1 MLNRVTLIGRLGKD
15 PEVRRLESGAAV
27 AKFSLATSE
36 SYKDKDGNKVDT
48 TEWHNVVIWRAQ
60 AEIAE
65 KYLKKGMLIY
75 IEGKLTYREY
85 TDKDNQKKYFTEI
98 VASDFRMLERKE
110 GGGGGGYFPSDE
122 PAFAGKGNSGGG
134 ASVPEPGGVMGD
146 VGEPPA
152 TDDLPF

>member
-36 SYKDKDGNKVDT
+36 SYKDKEGNKVET
-48 TEWHNVVIWRAQ
+48 TEWHNIVVWRTQ

-65 KYLKKGMLIY
+65 KFLKKGMLIY
-75 IEGKLTYREY
+75 VEGKLTYREY
-85 TDKDNQKKYFTEI
+85 TDKDNVKKYFTEI
-98 VASDFRMLERKE
+98 VANNFQMLERKE
-110 GGGGGGYFPSDE
+110 GGGGGYFPSDE
-122 PAFAGKGNSGGG
+122 PASSPAAHRNNEP
-134 ASVPEPGGVMGD
+134 ASVMED
-146 VGEPPA
+146 VGEPP

>member
-15 PEVRRLESGAAV
+15 PEVRRLDSGVAV

-36 SYKDKDGNKVDT
+36 TYKDKEGNKQET
-48 TEWHNVVIWRAQ
+48 TEWHNVVVWRSQ

-75 IEGKLTYREY
+75 VEGKLTYREY

-98 VASDFRMLERKE
+98 VANDFRMLERRE
-110 GGGGGGYFPSDE
+110 GGGSGYFPNEE
-122 PAFAGKGNSGGG
+122 PAASAGRA
-134 ASVPEPGGVMGD
+134 ASSAPEPTAVMED
-146 VGEPPA
+146 PGEPPI

>member
-36 SYKDKDGNKVDT
+36 TYKDKDGNKQET
-48 TEWHNVVIWRAQ
+48 TEWHNIIVWRTQ

-65 KYLKKGMLIY
+65 KFLKKGMLIY
-75 IEGKLTYREY
+75 VEGKLTYREY
-85 TDKDNQKKYFTEI
+85 TDKDNQKKNFTEI
-98 VASDFRMLERKE
+98 VASDFRMLERRE
-110 GGGGGGYFPSDE
+110 GGGGGGSFPSASDE
-122 PAFAGKGNSGGG
+122 PAFVGRSGGG
-134 ASVPEPGGVMGD
+134 SSVPEPTSVMGD
-146 VGEPPA
+146 VGEPP

>member
-36 SYKDKDGNKVDT
+36 SYKDKDGNKVET
-48 TEWHNVVIWRAQ
+48 TEWHNIIVWRSQ

-65 KYLKKGMLIY
+65 KFLKKGMLIY
-75 IEGKLTYREY
+75 VEGKLTYREY
-85 TDKDNQKKYFTEI
+85 TDKDNVKKYFTEI
-98 VASDFRMLERKE
+98 VASNFQMLERKE
-110 GGGGGGYFPSDE
+110 GGGGGYFPTD
-122 PAFAGKGNSGGG
+122 
-134 ASVPEPGGVMGD
+134 EPGGAPATQHRNNEPASVMED
-146 VGEPPA
+146 VGEPP

>member
-36 SYKDKDGNKVDT
+36 TYKDKEGNKQET
-48 TEWHNVVIWRAQ
+48 TEWHNIIVWRTQ

-65 KYLKKGMLIY
+65 KYLKKGMLVY
-75 IEGKLTYREY
+75 LEGKLTYREY

-98 VASDFRMLERKE
+98 VASDFRMLERRE
-110 GGGGGGYFPSDE
+110 GGGGGNYFPSEE
-122 PAFAGKGNSGGG
+122 PAG
-134 ASVPEPGGVMGD
+134 ANRGSATHEPSSVMGD

>member
-15 PEVRRLESGAAV
+15 PEVRRLETGAAV

-36 SYKDKDGNKVDT
+36 SYKDKDGNKQET
-48 TEWHNVVIWRAQ
+48 TEWHNVVMWRTQ

-65 KYLKKGMLIY
+65 KYLKKGMLVY
-75 IEGKLTYREY
+75 VEGKLTYREY
-85 TDKDNQKKYFTEI
+85 TDKDNVKKYFTEI
-98 VASDFRMLERKE
+98 VASNFQMLERRE
-110 GGGGGGYFPSDE
+110 GGGGGSFPSANDE
-122 PAFAGKGNSGGG
+122 PAYSNRGGST
-134 ASVPEPGGVMGD
+134 SVPEPAGLMGD

>member
-36 SYKDKDGNKVDT
+36 SYKDKDGNKQET
-48 TEWHNVVIWRAQ
+48 TEWHNIVVWRTQ

-65 KYLKKGMLIY
+65 KFLKKGMLIY
-75 IEGKLTYREY
+75 VEGKLTYREY
-85 TDKDNQKKYFTEI
+85 TDKDNVKKYYTEI
-98 VASDFRMLERKE
+98 VASSFQMLERKE
-110 GGGGGGYFPSDE
+110 GGGGYFPSDE
-122 PAFAGKGNSGGG
+122 PGSVASQPRSNAP
-134 ASVPEPGGVMGD
+134 ASVMED
-146 VGEPPA
+146 VGEPP

>member
-48 TEWHNVVIWRAQ
+48 TEWHNIVVWRTQ

-65 KYLKKGMLIY
+65 KFLKKGMLVY
-75 IEGKLTYREY
+75 VEGKLTYREY
-85 TDKDNQKKYFTEI
+85 TDKDNVKKYYTEI
-98 VASDFRMLERKE
+98 VASNFQMLERKE
-110 GGGGGGYFPSDE
+110 GGGGGYFPSE
-122 PAFAGKGNSGGG
+122 
-134 ASVPEPGGVMGD
+134 EPGGAASQPRSNAPASVMED
-146 VGEPPA
+146 VGEPP

>member
-36 SYKDKDGNKVDT
+36 SYKDKDGNKQET
-48 TEWHNVVIWRAQ
+48 TEWHNVVVWRSQ

-65 KYLKKGMLIY
+65 KFLKKGMLIY
-75 IEGKLTYREY
+75 VEGKLTYREY
-85 TDKDNQKKYFTEI
+85 TDKDNVKKYFTEI
-98 VASDFRMLERKE
+98 VASNFQMLERKE
-110 GGGGGGYFPSDE
+110 GGGGGSYFPSEEPSGAAASSRPSE
-122 PAFAGKGNSGGG
+122 PA
-134 ASVPEPGGVMGD
+134 GVMED
-146 VGEPPA
+146 VGEPP

>member
-15 PEVRRLESGAAV
+15 PEVRRLETGAAV

-36 SYKDKDGNKVDT
+36 TYKDKDGNKVDT
-48 TEWHNVVIWRAQ
+48 TEWHNIVVWRTQ

-65 KYLKKGMLIY
+65 KYLKKGMLVY
-75 IEGKLTYREY
+75 VEGKLTYREY
-85 TDKDNQKKYFTEI
+85 TDKDNVKKYFTEI
-98 VASDFRMLERKE
+98 VGNNFQMLERRE
-110 GGGGGGYFPSDE
+110 GGGAGSFPSAADE
-122 PAFAGKGNSGGG
+122 PAFAGKGSS
-134 ASVPEPGGVMGD
+134 AVPEPAGVMGE

>member
-36 SYKDKDGNKVDT
+36 SYKDKEGNKVET
-48 TEWHNVVIWRAQ
+48 TEWHNIVVWRTQ

-65 KYLKKGMLIY
+65 KFLKKGMLVY
-75 IEGKLTYREY
+75 VEGKLTYREY
-85 TDKDNQKKYFTEI
+85 TDKDNVKKYFTEI
-98 VASDFRMLERKE
+98 VANNFQMLERKE
-110 GGGGGGYFPSDE
+110 GGGGGYFPGTGDE
-122 PAFAGKGNSGGG
+122 PSNTSAPRNTSNEPS
-134 ASVPEPGGVMGD
+134 SVMDD
-146 VGEPPA
+146 VGEPP

>member
-1 MLNRVTLIGRLGKD
+1 MLIGRLGKD
-15 PEVRRLESGAAV
+15 PEVRRLETGAAV

-36 SYKDKDGNKVDT
+36 SYKDKEGNKVEN
-48 TEWHNVVIWRAQ
+48 TEWHNVIVWRSQ

-65 KYLKKGMLIY
+65 KYLKKGMLVF

-110 GGGGGGYFPSDE
+110 GSGGGGYFPSAADE
-122 PAFAGKGNSGGG
+122 PNGVTASRNDQPAPAVEDMGSG
-134 ASVPEPGGVMGD
+134 
-146 VGEPPA
+146 PA
-152 TDDLPF
+152 DDLPF

>member
-36 SYKDKDGNKVDT
+36 SFKDKDGNKQET
-48 TEWHNVVIWRAQ
+48 TEWHNVVMWRTQ

-75 IEGKLTYREY
+75 VEGKLTYREY
-85 TDKDNQKKYFTEI
+85 TDKDNVKKYFTEI
-98 VASDFRMLERKE
+98 VASNFQMLERRE
-110 GGGGGGYFPSDE
+110 GGGGGSFPSASDE
-122 PAFAGKGNSGGG
+122 PAFAGRGGG
-134 ASVPEPGGVMGD
+134 STVPEPSGVMED
-146 VGEPPA
+146 VGEPP

>member
-36 SYKDKDGNKVDT
+36 SYKDKDGNKQET
-48 TEWHNVVIWRAQ
+48 TEWHNIVVWRTQ

-65 KYLKKGMLIY
+65 KFLKKGMLIY
-75 IEGKLTYREY
+75 VEGKLTYREY
-85 TDKDNQKKYFTEI
+85 TDKDNVKKYYTEI
-98 VASDFRMLERKE
+98 VANSFQMLERKE
-110 GGGGGGYFPSDE
+110 GGGGGYFPSEE
-122 PAFAGKGNSGGG
+122 PSGAASQPRSNAP
-134 ASVPEPGGVMGD
+134 ASVMED
-146 VGEPPA
+146 VGEPP